1 MGQCCLRIKDVL
13 PRLSAGE
20 AAVASYIL
28 QDPKKITD
36 MSISELSNACSVSAA
51 TVVRFCKSIGC
62 KGFKDLCVQLSL
74 DITTGQHT
82 VLEYS
87 EISPGAPMN
96 AVINGVRD
104 NTVNSINNTIKILD
118 RDAMETVVEHICA
131 TTRVDFYGTGASGLL
146 ALDAQHKFLRIGKC
160 SISSEDPSFQFISAA
175 SLKPGEV
182 AIFISYSGETKDTID
197 IAKVAKN
204 AGATTISITK
214 FGKST
219 LAETT
224 DYSLHIVS
232 NEGFVRSGA
241 MSSRICMLTLID
253 IIFSLTV
260 SRTYDQV
267 KTNLDKTFE
276 DVLSKKTINFT
287 V

>member
-1 MGQCCLRIKDVL
+1 MGQCCLRIKDIL
-13 PRLSAGE
+13 PRLSTGE

-74 DITTGQHT
+74 DIKTGQHT

-87 EISPGAPMN
+87 EISPGAATDAIIN
-96 AVINGVRD
+96 AVKD
-104 NTVNSINNTIKILD
+104 NAVNSINNTLNILD
-118 RDAMETVVEHICA
+118 RTTIETVVDYICDA
-131 TTRVDFYGTGASGLL
+131 TRVDFYGAGASGLL
-146 ALDAQHKFLRIGKC
+146 ALDAQHKFIRIGKY
-160 SISSEDPSFQFISAA
+160 SITSEALSVQFVSAA
-175 SLKPGEV
+175 SLKPGDI
-182 AIFISYSGETKDTID
+182 AIFISYSGETQDTID
-197 IAKVAKN
+197 VAKIAKN
-204 AGATTISITK
+204 TGATTVSITR
-214 FGKST
+214 FGKNT
-219 LAETT
+219 LAELT

-276 DVLSKKTINFT
+276 YMLSKKTVNFT
-287 V
+287 L